1 MIIMTIMTIMTI
13 IIIIIYT
20 PPLSVPHR
28 SSTSAIHEMS
38 APDTCHRRR
47 RASEHTAAGQV
58 STPLQLP
65 AVGRTG
71 GGGDTISSTQALTTS
86 ARQSCGRTTQ
96 RNQRDDSTAV

>member
-13 IIIIIYT
+13 IIIIFYT

-47 RASEHTAAGQV
+47 RASEHTAAAPRCG
-58 STPLQLP
+58 PNRGRGGHHQLDASLDHLGSAELRAHNP
-65 AVGRTG
+65 AQPKR
-71 GGGDTISSTQALTTS
+71 
-86 ARQSCGRTTQ
+86 
-96 RNQRDDSTAV
+96 